1 MTIDFNAAIQQIKD
15 MAVIDALT
23 SSIPDEDQKT
33 MVQTM
38 LLVFVR
44 HGVPASEAVKI
55 TLELADIFK
64 NKEDK

>member
-1 MTIDFNAAIQQIKD
+1 MTMDFNAAIQQIKD
-15 MAVIDALT
+15 MAVIDVLT
-23 SSIPDEDQKT
+23 SSISDEDQKT
-33 MVQTM
+33 MMQAM

-55 TLELADIFK
+55 MLELADILK